1 MSRIQILPDSVSS
14 KIAAGEVIERPA
26 SIIRE
31 LLDNCLDSEATKIEV
46 RFEEGGKN
54 LIRISDNGNGM
65 SKEDLLLCT
74 ERHAT
79 SKISCAEDLFSISS
93 FGFRGEALASISAV
107 SRLTIASMQ
116 SDSDVGYCM
125 EADAGKILGI
135 NEVSMLKGTAVT
147 VKNLFFNVP
156 ARLKFLRNA
165 KTEASYI
172 IDTSIRSILPF
183 SNVQFQLADGEKI
196 LLRFPSTSDF
206 TYRLAE
212 AFGKTVIKEM
222 LHTDSVG
229 GHLSIE
235 VFLSPPA
242 FAKSRPDKLL
252 IYVNGRNIK
261 DRLLF
266 KAVTEG
272 YGQRLMKGAYPVGT
286 VFIRI
291 EPSMVD
297 VNVHPAKHEV
307 RFPEPGYVY
316 NAVKETVASLFS
328 AEVYVSSPMDKSDNN
343 FFPEQQLSENTQINY
358 IAETGNMYHRTNY
371 NYSYKPEPKYINNS
385 DKILSAADI
394 NIIGQLGNIYILVQ
408 DNDGLI
414 VIDQHAAH
422 ERIVY
427 ENLKD
432 QIEKTEVLSQTLL
445 IPRELE
451 LSINDARLLEKKLD
465 LLKKFGFD
473 IEFFGGSTFLIRSV
487 PMVLSDIDAAPVIM
501 ELLST
506 LNSGSFEQLFDRI
519 ITSMACH
526 SSVRKG
532 RALAKEEIEKLIIDL
547 SSKKIPDHCPHGRPI
562 VWRLTYK
569 ELDKIFKRIL

>member
-1 MSRIQILPDSVSS
+1 MSRIKILPDSVSS

-26 SIIRE
+26 SIVRE

-46 RFEEGGKN
+46 RFEEGGKD
-54 LIRISDNGNGM
+54 LIRISDNGCGM
-65 SKEDLLLCT
+65 SKEDLLLCI

-93 FGFRGEALASISAV
+93 FGFRGEALPSISAV

-116 SDSDVGYCM
+116 PDSDIGYCV
-125 EADAGKILGI
+125 ETEAGKVLEI
-135 NEVSMLKGTAVT
+135 NEVPMLKGTTVT
-147 VKNLFFNVP
+147 VKNLFFNIP
-156 ARLKFLRNA
+156 ARRKFLRNA
-165 KTEASYI
+165 RTEASHI

-183 SNVQFQLADGEKI
+183 SNVQFQLADGERI
-196 LLRFPSTSDF
+196 LLRFPSTPDF

-222 LHTDSVG
+222 LHTDSTG

-235 VFLSPPA
+235 VFLAPPA
-242 FAKSRPDKLL
+242 FVKSRPDKLFL
-252 IYVNGRNIK
+252 YVNGRNIK

-266 KAVTEG
+266 KAVTDG
-272 YGQRLMKGAYPVGT
+272 YGQHLMKGTYPIGA

-291 EPSMVD
+291 DPSMVD

-307 RFPEPGYVY
+307 RFPEPAYVF
-316 NAVKETVASLFS
+316 NAIKETVARLF
-328 AEVYVSSPMDKSDNN
+328 APKVYVPAPMDKPDNN
-343 FFPEQQLSENTQINY
+343 FLPEQRLSENLHGSY
-358 IAETGNMYHRTNY
+358 IAEAGSIYHRT
-371 NYSYKPEPKYINNS
+371 YSYSNKPELQNISNS
-385 DKILSAADI
+385 DKVLPAADMK
-394 NIIGQLGNIYILVQ
+394 IIGQLGNVYVLFQDGGGLV
-408 DNDGLI
+408 
-414 VIDQHAAH
+414 VVDQHAAH

-427 ENLKD
+427 ETLKS
-432 QIEKTEVLSQTLL
+432 QIEKAEVLSQTLL
-445 IPRELE
+445 IPKELE
-451 LSINDARLLEKKLD
+451 LSINDARLLENKLD
-465 LLKKFGFD
+465 ILQKLGFD
-473 IEFFGGSTFLIRSV
+473 IEHFGGSTFLIRSV
-487 PMVLSDIDAAPVIM
+487 PMVLSDIDVTPVIL
-501 ELLST
+501 ELIST

-519 ITSMACH
+519 LTSMACH

-532 RALAKEEIEKLIIDL
+532 QSLAKEEIENLITDL